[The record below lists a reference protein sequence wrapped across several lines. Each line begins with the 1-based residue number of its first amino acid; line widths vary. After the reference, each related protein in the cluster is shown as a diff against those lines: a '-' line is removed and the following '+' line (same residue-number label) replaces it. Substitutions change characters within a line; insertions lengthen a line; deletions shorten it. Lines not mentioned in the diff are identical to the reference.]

1 MMPENA
7 VDSIA
12 FYIVM
17 IVFSVVIGNLIYESL
32 VASLLFGEKGD
43 EER

>member
-17 IVFSVVIGNLIYESL
+17 IVFSVVIGNLIYESI
-32 VASLLFGEKGD
+32 VAGLLFEEKGD